1 MSRDVNVS
9 APRGT
14 KVDAGVKT
22 VISFGRN
29 SAGELL
35 QGMACRQSWPSERA
49 A

>member
-22 VISFGRN
+22 VISFGPEQR
-29 SAGELL
+29 G
-35 QGMACRQSWPSERA
+35 
-49 A
+49 